1 MYLYY
6 TGIYIFYL
14 FECMQQWKGRYTHT
28 NSIKTIDY
36 IMCYIMHLIC
46 CVHIK

>member
-14 FECMQQWKGRYTHT
+14 FEGMQQRKGRYTHT
-28 NSIKTIDY
+28 NSIKTTD
-36 IMCYIMHLIC
+36 
-46 CVHIK
+46 